1 MAQGG
6 GSQAATV
13 AAEQASQ
20 QPGNSLLQ
28 HMNFRG
34 HEAEAVNQEQPEHIL
49 GKTFRF
55 YFRPVDFYS
64 FKISFEQKWRKNSF
78 QLKYQMIRYTYGKSD
93 RVQVSMYIALTFVK
107 MLLLFCFAQSL
118 RWK

>member
-28 HMNFRG
+28 HRNFR
-34 HEAEAVNQEQPEHIL
+34 HEADAGNQEQPERIL
-49 GKTFRF
+49 GNFAPADFFSFLLCFIGNKIGPWIWTFQF
-55 YFRPVDFYS
+55 IDMP
-64 FKISFEQKWRKNSF
+64 
-78 QLKYQMIRYTYGKSD
+78 
-93 RVQVSMYIALTFVK
+93 
-107 MLLLFCFAQSL
+107 
-118 RWK
+118 

>member
-6 GSQAATV
+6 GS
-13 AAEQASQ
+13 QASQ

-49 GKTFRF
+49 GKTIEF
-55 YFRPVDFYS
+55 YLLSTYLNPVTLARV
-64 FKISFEQKWRKNSF
+64 ISN
-78 QLKYQMIRYTYGKSD
+78 QM
-93 RVQVSMYIALTFVK
+93 VF
-107 MLLLFCFAQSL
+107 
-118 RWK
+118 

>member
-34 HEAEAVNQEQPEHIL
+34 HEAEAVNQDQPEHIL
-49 GKTFRF
+49 GKTFGF
-55 YFRPVDFYS
+55 YFCPADFYS
-64 FKISFEQKWRKNSF
+64 FKISFEEERRKN
-78 QLKYQMIRYTYGKSD
+78 
-93 RVQVSMYIALTFVK
+93 
-107 MLLLFCFAQSL
+107 
-118 RWK
+118 

>member
-28 HMNFRG
+28 HMNFR

-49 GKTFRF
+49 GTTFEF
-55 YFRPVDFYS
+55 YFRPADF
-64 FKISFEQKWRKNSF
+64 FSFEQK
-78 QLKYQMIRYTYGKSD
+78 
-93 RVQVSMYIALTFVK
+93 
-107 MLLLFCFAQSL
+107 C
-118 RWK
+118 

>member
-28 HMNFRG
+28 HMNFR
-34 HEAEAVNQEQPEHIL
+34 HEADAVNQEQPEHIL
-49 GKTFRF
+49 GKFA
-55 YFRPVDFYS
+55 PADFYS
-64 FKISFEQKWRKNSF
+64 FRTSFDQK
-78 QLKYQMIRYTYGKSD
+78 
-93 RVQVSMYIALTFVK
+93 
-107 MLLLFCFAQSL
+107 
-118 RWK
+118 

>member
-20 QPGNSLLQ
+20 QPGNSLF
-28 HMNFRG
+28 FRG

-49 GKTFRF
+49 GKGLSIKDVRRRGEASAGFTATWKFTFL
-55 YFRPVDFYS
+55 PGS
-64 FKISFEQKWRKNSF
+64 
-78 QLKYQMIRYTYGKSD
+78 
-93 RVQVSMYIALTFVK
+93 
-107 MLLLFCFAQSL
+107 
-118 RWK
+118 

>member
-28 HMNFRG
+28 HMNFR

-49 GKTFRF
+49 GKIFEF
-55 YFRPVDFYS
+55 YFRPAGLFS
-64 FKISFEQKWRKNSF
+64 FDQK
-78 QLKYQMIRYTYGKSD
+78 
-93 RVQVSMYIALTFVK
+93 
-107 MLLLFCFAQSL
+107 C
-118 RWK
+118 

>member
-6 GSQAATV
+6 RRLAPTV
-13 AAEQASQ
+13 TAEQASQ

-49 GKTFRF
+49 GKTFEF
-55 YFRPVDFYS
+55 YFQILSSSYS
-64 FKISFEQKWRKNSF
+64 HTKNDFKI
-78 QLKYQMIRYTYGKSD
+78 
-93 RVQVSMYIALTFVK
+93 
-107 MLLLFCFAQSL
+107 
-118 RWK
+118 

>member
-20 QPGNSLLQ
+20 QPGNSLF
-28 HMNFRG
+28 FRG

-49 GKTFRF
+49 GKGLSIKDVKRRGEGRLRQASQQPGNSHFFRGHEAEA
-55 YFRPVDFYS
+55 VN
-64 FKISFEQKWRKNSF
+64 KE
-78 QLKYQMIRYTYGKSD
+78 
-93 RVQVSMYIALTFVK
+93 
-107 MLLLFCFAQSL
+107 
-118 RWK
+118 

>member
-49 GKTFRF
+49 GKTFDF
-55 YFRPVDFYS
+55 YFLNRIV
-64 FKISFEQKWRKNSF
+64 IQR
-78 QLKYQMIRYTYGKSD
+78 M
-93 RVQVSMYIALTFVK
+93 V
-107 MLLLFCFAQSL
+107 L
-118 RWK
+118 RFRTSSPLP

>member
-55 YFRPVDFYS
+55 YLRLVDFYS
-64 FKISFEQKWRKNSF
+64 FKLVLNKNEEKIHF
-78 QLKYQMIRYTYGKSD
+78 NQDTK
-93 RVQVSMYIALTFVK
+93 
-107 MLLLFCFAQSL
+107 
-118 RWK
+118 

>member
-28 HMNFRG
+28 HMNFR
-34 HEAEAVNQEQPEHIL
+34 HEAEPVNQEQPEHIL
-49 GKTFRF
+49 GKF
-55 YFRPVDFYS
+55 
-64 FKISFEQKWRKNSF
+64 
-78 QLKYQMIRYTYGKSD
+78 
-93 RVQVSMYIALTFVK
+93 VS
-107 MLLLFCFAQSL
+107 
-118 RWK
+118 

>member
-20 QPGNSLLQ
+20 QTGNSLLQ
-28 HMNFRG
+28 HMNFR

-49 GKTFRF
+49 GKTIEF
-55 YFRPVDFYS
+55 YFRPADFYS
-64 FKISFEQKWRKNSF
+64 FKISFEQK
-78 QLKYQMIRYTYGKSD
+78 
-93 RVQVSMYIALTFVK
+93 
-107 MLLLFCFAQSL
+107 
-118 RWK
+118 

>member
-28 HMNFRG
+28 HMNFR
-34 HEAEAVNQEQPEHIL
+34 HEADAVNQEQPEHIL
-49 GKTFRF
+49 GKTFEF
-55 YFRPVDFYS
+55 QFGPADFYG
-64 FKISFEQKWRKNSF
+64 FEISLEQK
-78 QLKYQMIRYTYGKSD
+78 
-93 RVQVSMYIALTFVK
+93 
-107 MLLLFCFAQSL
+107 
-118 RWK
+118 

>member
-28 HMNFRG
+28 HMNFR
-34 HEAEAVNQEQPEHIL
+34 HEAEPVNQEQPEHIL
-49 GKTFRF
+49 GKF
-55 YFRPVDFYS
+55 V
-64 FKISFEQKWRKNSF
+64 
-78 QLKYQMIRYTYGKSD
+78 QLIFIVLNQ
-93 RVQVSMYIALTFVK
+93 F
-107 MLLLFCFAQSL
+107 
-118 RWK
+118 

>member
-49 GKTFRF
+49 GKTIEF
-55 YFRPVDFYS
+55 YFCPADFYS
-64 FKISFEQKWRKNSF
+64 LKISFEQK
-78 QLKYQMIRYTYGKSD
+78 
-93 RVQVSMYIALTFVK
+93 
-107 MLLLFCFAQSL
+107 
-118 RWK
+118 

>member
-20 QPGNSLLQ
+20 QAGNSLLQ
-28 HMNFRG
+28 HMNFR

-49 GKTFRF
+49 GK
-55 YFRPVDFYS
+55 
-64 FKISFEQKWRKNSF
+64 IIE
-78 QLKYQMIRYTYGKSD
+78 
-93 RVQVSMYIALTFVK
+93 
-107 MLLLFCFAQSL
+107 FCFL
-118 RWK
+118 LTDFLNF

>member
-28 HMNFRG
+28 HMNFR

-49 GKTFRF
+49 GKIIEC
-55 YFRPVDFYS
+55 YFS
-64 FKISFEQKWRKNSF
+64 TSTLS
-78 QLKYQMIRYTYGKSD
+78 
-93 RVQVSMYIALTFVK
+93 
-107 MLLLFCFAQSL
+107 LLP
-118 RWK
+118 